1 MNEVC
6 LVSWAE
12 ILLEN
17 PMKNNVNNTI
27 QNLKKYVLLTTIPD
41 LIYYKSMKNKLIVL
55 LFKNKPS
62 YKEKQQC
69 LRYHFKHPCL
79 MGLIGE
85 GLDVFIQDIFYPSFC
100 VDKRS

>member
-12 ILLEN
+12 ILLEK
-17 PMKNNVNNTI
+17 PMKNNVKNTI
-27 QNLKKYVLLTTIPD
+27 QNLKKYVLLPTIPD

-55 LFKNKPS
+55 LYRNKPG
-62 YKEKQQC
+62 YKEKQQY

-85 GLDVFIQDIFYPSFC
+85 GSDVFIQYILDLSFRI
-100 VDKRS
+100 DKRS